1 MSAEKRKK
9 KEKKEKKDKKKKK
22 KEKRHRKSESSA
34 EDDVIV
40 DSGVAS
46 KRRVVAKKNKSVQV
60 RWLLF
65 ERNLWNLFPL
75 FYVATCLGRLAV
87 GQLFSWAN
95 GVIIRVMGRV
105 TSFKVDNFSVLQ
117 THSI

>member
-1 MSAEKRKK
+1 MDGDDDANVNDRSVLSSIVVPEMSAEKRKK

-46 KRRVVAKKNKSVQV
+46 KRHVVAKKNKSVQV
-60 RWLLF
+60 RWLLLK
-65 ERNLWNLFPL
+65 EI
-75 FYVATCLGRLAV
+75 
-87 GQLFSWAN
+87 SE
-95 GVIIRVMGRV
+95 I
-105 TSFKVDNFSVLQ
+105 
-117 THSI
+117 